1 MWTIT
6 PNMRAPPGP
15 EAGAP
20 PTQRDIAR
28 AYDSGGSHMD
38 VSKASAARMYDY
50 LLGGTDNYESDW
62 VACEELLR
70 IAPSTQQVA
79 LINRQFLV
87 RAVKYIAG
95 TGTVEQYIDHGSG
108 LPTQNNVHQVA
119 QRANR
124 NARVVYVDNDPI
136 VLAHGRMM
144 LEENRNTTVI
154 KADILD
160 TTSIFNRAEKLKLYK
175 PGRPTAALFVSVL
188 HCIRD
193 ADDPWQLIRNVVD
206 ELPSGSYLVLCHL
219 ASDDIQLRDDVTE
232 LMQRVTGDKWG
243 RVRSFAEVDRFFE
256 GLEVIGDICDVSRWR
271 PDSDLGPRQEQP
283 EWIEYGGVARVP

>member
-1 MWTIT
+1 
-6 PNMRAPPGP
+6 
-15 EAGAP
+15 
-20 PTQRDIAR
+20 
-28 AYDSGGSHMD
+28 MD
-38 VSKASAARMYDY
+38 VSKASVARMYDY

-70 IAPSTQQVA
+70 IAPSTQQIA

-87 RAVKYIAG
+87 RAVRYIAG
-95 TGTVEQYIDHGSG
+95 TGVIEQYVDHGSG

-119 QRANR
+119 QRADKR
-124 NARVVYVDNDPI
+124 ARVVYVDNDPI

-144 LEENRNTTVI
+144 LEENRNTAVI
-154 KADILD
+154 QADMLD
-160 TTSIFNRAEKLKLYK
+160 TREVLDRAKELGLYE

-193 ADDPWQLIRNVVD
+193 DDDPWQLIRNVIE

-219 ASDDIQLRDDVTE
+219 ASDDAQLRDDVTR
-232 LMQRVTGDKWG
+232 LMQRVTGGNWG
-243 RVRSFAEVDRFFE
+243 RVRSFAEVDRFFD
-256 GLEVIGDICDVSRWR
+256 GLEVVGELCDVSRWR
-271 PDSDLGPRQEQP
+271 PDDDLGPRQEQT